1 MVNCLAVIPCRGG
14 SKGVH
19 RKNLREVGGIPLV
32 AHTINAANAS
42 TLITRTIVST
52 DDDEIASVAKEYGGD
67 VPFIR
72 PEKYATDQAK
82 SIDVVLHALNKCSE
96 QFKEQYDYLI
106 LLQPT
111 SPFRDNIHI
120 DSAIKML
127 VGNKN
132 AESLISVKEVPNEC
146 NPHYIYKILDDN
158 YCQPLIDS
166 KEIIRR
172 QDQPK
177 SYVRNGAIYVVKVPY
192 LLQNESLMAERS
204 LAYEMSDES
213 SVNID
218 TELDLVIARSIAD
231 KRVNEKK

>member
-1 MVNCLAVIPCRGG
+1 MVSCLAVIPCRGG

-19 RKNLREVGGIPLV
+19 RKNLREIDGIPLV
-32 AHTINAANAS
+32 AHTIHAANAS
-42 TLITRTIVST
+42 KLITRTIVST

-146 NPHYIYKILDDN
+146 NPHYIYKILDN
-158 YCQPLIDS
+158 RYCEPLIES
-166 KEIIRR
+166 AEIIRR

-177 SYVRNGAIYVVKVPY
+177 SYVRNGAIYVVKVSY
-192 LLQNESLMAERS
+192 LLQNESLLAAKN
-204 LAYEMSDES
+204 LAYEMDDES
-213 SVNID
+213 SINID
-218 TELDLVIARSIAD
+218 TELDLIVARSIAD
-231 KRVNEKK
+231 TRQASNK